1 MKKVILS
8 ALMAMAIGTVASADV
23 KNVELTPYV
32 GMFEGGKAISGLKV
46 GAGIGE
52 DWYFNVDGGV
62 RENYPGASGQDWQ
75 VFVGMEK
82 GLFQMAGIEGRLG
95 IGGGHV
101 STDHA
106 GNSVFGDVVDKS
118 YGRISYATLY
128 SVNKNDAVRLDL
140 NTNFRSGDAEFSATI
155 GYSISFGGDKDLTPR
170 SVFGSTETG
179 TITTVSSEQAPETQ
193 PQAMQQ

>member
-8 ALMAMAIGTVASADV
+8 ALIAMALGTVASADV
-23 KNVELTPYV
+23 KNVEVTPYV
-32 GMFEGGKAISGLKV
+32 GMFEGGKAISGLKL

-52 DWYFNVDGGV
+52 DFYFNVDGGI
-62 RENYPGASGQDWQ
+62 RENYAGSNGQDWQ

-82 GLFQMAGIEGRLG
+82 TLFQMAGVEGRFG

-106 GNSVFGDVVDKS
+106 GSSMFGDVVDKS

-128 SVNKNDAVRLDL
+128 SINKNDAVRLDL
-140 NTNFRSGDAEFSATI
+140 NTNFRAGDAEFSATI
-155 GYSISFGGDKDLTPR
+155 GYSISFGADKDLTPR
-170 SVFGSTETG
+170 SVFGTLETG
-179 TITTVSSEQAPETQ
+179 KITTHTSEPVAESQ